1 MSKFRILSI
10 DGGGLRGVVP
20 LNILKKV
27 EEFTGQP
34 IYKSFDLIAGTSTG
48 GLIAC
53 ALTIPKEV
61 NNLNAGAK
69 YSLDSL
75 LNVYLNKGKEIFPP
89 PSNALSRFLKPMD
102 GAFNPMFGDEG
113 IEKVFKEVCGNA
125 KLNEALTHLM
135 ISTYDLNN
143 NIPLFFKSRSSKQN
157 LLQNISIYEIARAT
171 SAGPTYLP
179 AFELKYPNDKENEN
193 RLCIDGGVFIN
204 NPSMGALSEFVKHH
218 VDYGYMTQNKDIDYK
233 DVFVLSIG
241 TGTYSGK
248 ITAEQAKK
256 KGKLF
261 WATRISDIMMR
272 GVNRTTDYEMKQMM
286 EEKNYLRLSIE
297 IGIEEF
303 AEMSRADK
311 AASDYLINET
321 RKQVTENNDA
331 MNKLRNWL
339 NNANLLKENVV

>member
-1 MSKFRILSI
+1 
-10 DGGGLRGVVP
+10 
-20 LNILKKV
+20 
-27 EEFTGQP
+27 
-34 IYKSFDLIAGTSTG
+34 
-48 GLIAC
+48 
-53 ALTIPKEV
+53 
-61 NNLNAGAK
+61 
-69 YSLDSL
+69 
-75 LNVYLNKGKEIFPP
+75 
-89 PSNALSRFLKPMD
+89 
-102 GAFNPMFGDEG
+102 
-113 IEKVFKEVCGNA
+113 
-125 KLNEALTHLM
+125 
-135 ISTYDLNN
+135 
-143 NIPLFFKSRSSKQN
+143 
-157 LLQNISIYEIARAT
+157 
-171 SAGPTYLP
+171 
-179 AFELKYPNDKENEN
+179 
-193 RLCIDGGVFIN
+193 
-204 NPSMGALSEFVKHH
+204 MGALSEFVKHH

-339 NNANLLKENVV
+339 NNANLLKENIV

>member
-1 MSKFRILSI
+1 MPKFRILSV

-20 LNILKKV
+20 LTILKKV

-34 IYKSFDLIAGTSTG
+34 IHKSFDLIAGTSTG

-53 ALTIPKEV
+53 ALTIPSET
-61 NNLNAGAK
+61 NSSEAYAK
-69 YSLDSL
+69 YSLDDL
-75 LNVYLNKGKEIFPP
+75 LNVYLTKGKVIFPP

-102 GAFNPMFGDEG
+102 GAFNPMFSDEG
-113 IEKVFKEVCGNA
+113 IEKVFKEVCGNS
-125 KLNEALTHLM
+125 KLSEALTHLM
-135 ISTYDLNN
+135 ICTYDLNN
-143 NIPLFFKSRSSKQN
+143 NVPLFFKSRSARRN

-218 VDYGYMTQNKDIDYK
+218 TDYGYGTKSEDVNYN

-248 ITAEQAKK
+248 ITAEQAKN

-261 WATRISDIMMR
+261 WATRISDVMMR

-286 EEKNYLRLSIE
+286 EEENYLRLTIE
-297 IGIEEF
+297 IGVEEY

-311 AASDYLINET
+311 ETSDYLINET
-321 RKQVTENNDA
+321 RKQITENNEA
-331 MNKLRNWL
+331 MNGLRKWL
-339 NNANLLKENVV
+339 TQAELLKENIT